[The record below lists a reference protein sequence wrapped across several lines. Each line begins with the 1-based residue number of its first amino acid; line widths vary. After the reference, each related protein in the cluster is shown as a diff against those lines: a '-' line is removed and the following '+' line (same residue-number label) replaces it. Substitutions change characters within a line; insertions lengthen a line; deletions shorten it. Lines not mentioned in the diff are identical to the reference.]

1 MNIRKH
7 WKRLLLTTTALFWAS
22 CTSENDNVFPTI
34 GQDMS
39 SAVEPGASSDS
50 NIESSSENAAESSSS
65 ENTSGTSSS
74 EASAPSSSSVDES
87 SSSAGPLGP
96 YKLARDSSV
105 TCKDSADFIYGCMG
119 RIGKKSPYEI
129 MNELENNKFNTL
141 KTLEKMEEAII
152 EEFGEIG
159 LLYGCN
165 FSSIGT
171 KLYKCSNDSIY
182 SQNTHKIRDSLL
194 YSNDEYYEKYY
205 EKPSPLCQKRD
216 FVCSHFPP
224 CYNYNKEFIEDI
236 LENDKKTLIDSTKT
250 TAKESLSKQQETC
263 LDSEIEIIFYTYDL
277 TPVATKQI
285 CDGDTIVNPR
295 YQAILD
301 TNKAYINKQIDNCLK
316 LKEQE
321 SDTEN

>member
-34 GQDMS
+34 GQDTPH
-39 SAVEPGASSDS
+39 AVDPSASSDS
-50 NIESSSENAAESSSS
+50 HIESSNENAAESSSS
-65 ENTSGTSSS
+65 E
-74 EASAPSSSSVDES
+74 AKAPSSSSVDES

-105 TCKDSADFIYGCMG
+105 TCKDSADFIYGCME
-119 RIGKKSPYEI
+119 RLGKKSPYEI

-141 KTLEKMEEAII
+141 KTLEKKEEDII
-152 EEFGEIG
+152 KAFGEHG
-159 LLYGCN
+159 LLYGCDY
-165 FSSIGT
+165 SSIGT
-171 KLYKCSNDSIY
+171 TLYKCSNDSIY

-216 FVCSHFPP
+216 FVCSYFSP
-224 CYNYNKEFIEDI
+224 CYDSNEECIEDI
-236 LENDKKTLIDSTKT
+236 LENDKNTLIDSTKT

-263 LDSEIEIIFYTYDL
+263 LDSKIEIIFYTYDL

-316 LKEQE
+316 LKEQG

>member
-1 MNIRKH
+1 M
-7 WKRLLLTTTALFWAS
+7 LTTTALFWAS
-22 CTSENDNVFPTI
+22 CTSENENTFPTI
-34 GQDMS
+34 GQDTPH
-39 SAVEPGASSDS
+39 AVDPSASSDS
-50 NIESSSENAAESSSS
+50 HIESSNENAAES
-65 ENTSGTSSS
+65 SSS

-105 TCKDSADFIYGCMG
+105 TCKDSADFIYGCME
-119 RIGKKSPYEI
+119 RLGKKSPYEI

-141 KTLEKMEEAII
+141 KTLEKKEEDII
-152 EEFGEIG
+152 KAFGEYG
-159 LLYGCN
+159 LLYGCDY
-165 FSSIGT
+165 SSIVT
-171 KLYKCSNDSIY
+171 TLYKCSNDSIY

-216 FVCSHFPP
+216 FVCSYFSP
-224 CYNYNKEFIEDI
+224 CYSSNEEFIEDI
-236 LENDKKTLIDSTKT
+236 LDNDKNTLIDSTKT
-250 TAKESLSKQQETC
+250 TAKDSLSKQQETC
-263 LDSEIEIIFYTYDL
+263 LDSKIEIIFYTYDL